1 MVIPDHIQCLPEEA
15 IVVAAVHQDLIVPL
29 EADLLTAAGLHH
41 PCQEALI
48 LVVLRPVRPLIPQA
62 LHPGVLL
69 PVEGDNYLT

>member
-1 MVIPDHIQCLPEEA
+1 MVIPGHIQCLPGEA

-29 EADLLTAAGLHH
+29 EADLLTAADHH

-48 LVVLRPVRPLIPQA
+48 LVVLRPVRPRIPQA